1 MANHDVVIDI
11 AYVLDKLYY
20 SAKDERDK
28 GDKFERMVRKYL
40 LTEPLYA
47 DRFDEVWR
55 WMDWPDRGKRPDHG
69 IDLVARERDTGDLAA
84 VQCKFYD
91 PAHYLT
97 KGDIDSFLAESGHFP
112 FRSRLRQ

>member
-1 MANHDVVIDI
+1 VANHDVVIDI

-20 SAKDERDK
+20 SAKDEHDK